1 MYLSFFATLLLA
13 HPVLCAVLPIRA
25 SCSAYA
31 FFFGGG
37 AGEGGNILCS
47 SLFSLIKPVCTSAH
61 SFWPFPLLSTGWF
74 SRKKSDYMSGDIP
87 TTRSTFLGLNSQF
100 PYLVSELVIDWMNSL
115 RALSSFK
122 ISDPGSI
129 LSQVNMSILSGL
141 LRVIKDLNPWE

>member
-1 MYLSFFATLLLA
+1 MDLSFFATLLLA
-13 HPVLCAVLPIRA
+13 HPVLCTVLPMRA

-31 FFFGGG
+31 FFLGGG
-37 AGEGGNILCS
+37 KGITSYALH
-47 SLFSLIKPVCTSAH
+47 FSLIKPVCTSVH
-61 SFWPFPLLSTGWF
+61 SFWPFTLLSTGWF

-122 ISDPGSI
+122 INGPGSI

-141 LRVIKDLNPWE
+141 LRVRKDLNPWE